1 MVRNES
7 GAKNR
12 EGTGLNV
19 GLGDSQLTRVN
30 SIVDLAGERLQ
41 PLGHLSG
48 SAHCNVKVLVVVDEI
63 WVLSGDFRGKI

>member
-19 GLGDSQLTRVN
+19 GLGDSQLARVN

-41 PLGHLSG
+41 PLGHFSDK
-48 SAHCNVKVLVVVDEI
+48 VKSRAYDASSEP
-63 WVLSGDFRGKI
+63 